1 MSGLASLF
9 YRAKLICIPNPEDRR
24 VAGKDLFSH
33 TPTSTMASLDKATVL
48 SITSEITAQFDECF
62 AKAKASPL
70 TQATGAEQS
79 LYTPR
84 TVYRELLTALFSF

>member
-1 MSGLASLF
+1 
-9 YRAKLICIPNPEDRR
+9 
-24 VAGKDLFSH
+24 
-33 TPTSTMASLDKATVL
+33 MASLDKATVL

-84 TVYRELLTALFSF
+84 TV